1 MRVVESITT
10 RVRPAYLIAAACA
23 AYWLI
28 AVYVP
33 YYYLIQLL
41 NGAFLGVTSA
51 ILFGYG
57 RHGFRM
63 LFDHP
68 DEGGQLV
75 LGVTIAWLA
84 AFGQRVWL
92 MVWRAEDEPLWM
104 LNSKTWA
111 FLFFLQIIGAMLH
124 TTAREAIK
132 DRVPPSAWIR
142 LGALVG
148 IGLALAWILI
158 VLIFPHL
165 G

>member
-1 MRVVESITT
+1 M
-10 RVRPAYLIAAACA
+10 
-23 AYWLI
+23 
-28 AVYVP
+28 
-33 YYYLIQLL
+33 
-41 NGAFLGVTSA
+41 TSA

-57 RHGFRM
+57 RYGFRM
-63 LFDHP
+63 AFDHP

-104 LNSKTWA
+104 LNHPFWA

-148 IGLALAWILI
+148 AGLALAWILI